1 MREIR
6 IEGEIGSWTRYDVCH
21 QLRQYK
27 GQPVTIR
34 IASYGGDIA
43 AAIAISHAIAE
54 HGEVTVIHDS
64 LNASSA
70 TWLPFGAKQIKIHED
85 CMLYVHCSSVELYMW
100 QQMNAEDLKKLGLEL
115 QGEERTLE
123 TMDRMIANKYAKRTN
138 GKYSMEDMLKLMKE
152 HPWLTAQQS
161 LEYGFVDEILPEPSG
176 KKVTNSLANRFRNC
190 AIPMPEGVQVERS
203 LLERIWDKV
212 KGFPSQGQPTE
223 TMTDSLTNNKEEMKK
238 IFLNVMAILLL
249 TDGIKENDDGSVTL
263 TQEQMKSIDD
273 ALGVAKANA
282 DKLTKVEKELSD
294 SKTARQTAE
303 DNLKAAVDSID
314 SLSDELKDIKDVAGK
329 IAKVKDIIDKVPLVE
344 SPKTKTEEKVD
355 QYADIRKDPIN
366 FYEDE

>member
-21 QLRQYK
+21 QLRQNK

-43 AAIAISHAIAE
+43 AAIAISHAIAD
-54 HGEVTVIHDS
+54 HGDVTVIHDS
-64 LNASSA
+64 LNASAA
-70 TWLPFGAKQIKIHED
+70 TWLPFGAKSIKIHED
-85 CMLYVHCSSVELYMW
+85 CMLYVHCSSMELYMW

-115 QGEERTLE
+115 QGDERTLE

-138 GKYSMEDMLKLMKE
+138 GKHTVDDMLKLMQE
-152 HPWLTAQQS
+152 HPWLTAQQC

-190 AIPMPEGVQVERS
+190 AIPMPDGVQIERT

-212 KGFPSQGQPTE
+212 KNFPSQT
-223 TMTDSLTNNKEEMKK
+223 KEETTANSFSNENNMKK
-238 IFLNVMAILLL
+238 IFLNVMALLLL

-263 TQEQMKSIDD
+263 TKEQMKSIDD
-273 ALGVAKANA
+273 ALGEAKTNA
-282 DKLTKVEKELSD
+282 DKLKNVEKELSD
-294 SKTARQTAE
+294 SKTAKTEAE
-303 DNLKAAVDSID
+303 NNLKAAVDSID
-314 SLSDELKDIKDVAGK
+314 SLSDELKGIKDVSGK
-329 IAKVKDIIDKVPLVE
+329 IAKIKEILDKIPVVE
-344 SPKTKTEEKVD
+344 SPKTKTEEVVD
-355 QYADIRKDPIN
+355 DYADIRKDPIN